1 MAVTER
7 RELEGTGYHFADGND
22 DCLLVSRWIK
32 RPEDLSGQSLSV
44 SKLLP
49 RGVRCMD
56 TNSGYSSAFR
66 GSQPAVTFRFRII
79 VEIEKTPQ

>member
-1 MAVTER
+1 MAER
-7 RELEGTGYHFADGND
+7 REFEGTGYHYFNGND

-32 RPEDLSGQSLSV
+32 RPEDLTGQSLPV

-56 TNSGYSSAFR
+56 TNGGYGSASR
-66 GSQPAVTFRFRII
+66 GNLPAVTFRFRII
-79 VEIEKTPQ
+79 VEIEKSPL